1 MRRGDPTSNA
11 YMSTKNLS
19 QRLERLE
26 SRLLPDTSEPRVLT
40 VYFVSADG
48 SRLQH
53 RSNGVPHTNGTSQ
66 AREALEASACM
77 RRSQSLPR

>member
-11 YMSTKNLS
+11 YMSTKNLP
-19 QRLERLE
+19 QRLDRLE

-48 SRLQH
+48 SPDYSIDPMEFRIPTAPHKRGRRWKH
-53 RSNGVPHTNGTSQ
+53 RP
-66 AREALEASACM
+66 A
-77 RRSQSLPR
+77 